1 MALQFSTALRG
12 NQAQAIEDILGASP
26 VLEIRSGAP
35 PATPETADSGTLL
48 ATMPLPADA
57 FSQSNGVLTFSG
69 SWTDPDAAAGGTAG
83 HFRLKTNGGAAC
95 HVQGTVAQSGGDM
108 DIDNTSIALGQ
119 EVTVNA
125 FSITIG
131 NA

>member
-1 MALQFSTALRG
+1 MALRFSTALRSG
-12 NQAQAIEDILGASP
+12 QAQQIETLLGASP

-35 PATPETADSGTLL
+35 PANPDAADSGTLL

-57 FSQSNGVLTFSG
+57 FTESNGVLTFQG

-83 HFRLKTNGGAAC
+83 HFRLKTNGGTTC